1 VIISGTGAVMGTTVT
16 GTRLWRTTSC
26 DTPPNPTAF
35 INAPRAAPKPRVP
48 QTTWSA
54 PRAPRIAAAAI
65 VSRFFPFA
73 TTITFWMRSGGRW
86 QPNSETAWCSH
97 TRSPSEEDDSCES
110 AAAMMI
116 FVGTKE
122 KSSARQSSALLVT
135 PRARLFPRKPKV
147 GESDVFT

>member
-1 VIISGTGAVMGTTVT
+1 
-16 GTRLWRTTSC
+16 
-26 DTPPNPTAF
+26 
-35 INAPRAAPKPRVP
+35 
-48 QTTWSA
+48 
-54 PRAPRIAAAAI
+54 
-65 VSRFFPFA
+65 
-73 TTITFWMRSGGRW
+73 MRSGGRW

-147 GESDVFT
+147 GESDVFTTDGAFRALCFRRFRRSERALGAHRGRVRGVVHRGHEHDVRVLVEQVLRAVAARAHRAGGVVHQHGDAASARHRF